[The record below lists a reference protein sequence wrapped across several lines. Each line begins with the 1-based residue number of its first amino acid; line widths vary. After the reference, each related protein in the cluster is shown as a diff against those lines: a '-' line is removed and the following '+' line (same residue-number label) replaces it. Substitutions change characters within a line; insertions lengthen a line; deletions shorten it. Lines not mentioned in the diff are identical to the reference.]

1 MAIDYSS
8 NSFCFLGGIIANIT
22 KMKIKFFKN
31 LICLGIKVWLDR
43 IKYVLSLYILFRIC
57 KLSLVNFLNTF
68 SITAF
73 RPKGVRGVFE

>member
-8 NSFCFLGGIIANIT
+8 NSFFFVETIANIT